1 MNSFFPMIKNIALTG
16 LQNQVVK
23 DCDYFDE
30 NGEILYC
37 GVCGEPRREISEFPD
52 PTPEDPENKTML
64 LRCCSCRCDREAEE
78 QRKADEQARRDME
91 YVATLKKASLMD
103 EKFKA
108 STFDTFE
115 TNRYNKKNLRLCRR
129 YAEGFKEM
137 QEKNQGLILW
147 GGVGTGKTFA
157 VACIANYL
165 LEHKVPV
172 VMTSFVKLL
181 DIIQRDKDEE
191 PKILMKLDR
200 AALVIFDDLGAERD
214 TSYAL
219 EKVYSIIDSRYRS
232 QKPMIF
238 TTNLTLNEMQEET
251 DIRYSRIYDRIFE
264 FCYPIQFTGPS
275 WRKKA
280 AHDRFE
286 AMEKFFAE
294 EG

>member
-1 MNSFFPMIKNIALTG
+1 MNSFFPMIKNIAATG
-16 LQNQVVK
+16 LQNQVIK

-30 NGEILYC
+30 KGEILYC
-37 GVCGEPRREISEFPD
+37 GICNEPRREFAEFSD
-52 PTPEDPENKTML
+52 PTPDDPGHKLTL
-64 LRCCSCRCDREAEE
+64 LRSCWCRCDREENERKKAEE
-78 QRKADEQARRDME
+78 KTRREME
-91 YVATLKKASLMD
+91 YVASLKKASLMD
-103 EKFKA
+103 DKFKA

-157 VACIANYL
+157 VACIANHL

-172 VMTSFVKLL
+172 VMTSFVKLIDL
-181 DIIQRDKDEE
+181 IQRDKDEE
-191 PKILMKLDR
+191 PNILMKLDR
-200 AALVIFDDLGAERD
+200 AALIIFDDLGAERD

-219 EKVYSIIDSRYRS
+219 EKVYNIIDSRYRS

-238 TTNLTLNEMQEET
+238 TTNLTLSEMQDEA

-264 FCYPIQFTGPS
+264 SCYPIQFTGPS
-275 WRKKA
+275 WRRKA
-280 AHDRFE
+280 ASDRFD